1 MRSVRPGGLL
11 LDPESGGLG
20 GGKQYVWK
28 RRLGIPLLVGVGLML
43 TAAGIAYADLKAVHR
58 GDGWDEGSNREQY
71 AHRLNDVTFDD
82 H

>member
-1 MRSVRPGGLL
+1 M
-11 LDPESGGLG
+11 
-20 GGKQYVWK
+20 WK
-28 RRLGIPLLVGVGLML
+28 RRLGIPLLVALALML

-58 GDGWDEGSNREQY
+58 ADGWDEGSNREQY